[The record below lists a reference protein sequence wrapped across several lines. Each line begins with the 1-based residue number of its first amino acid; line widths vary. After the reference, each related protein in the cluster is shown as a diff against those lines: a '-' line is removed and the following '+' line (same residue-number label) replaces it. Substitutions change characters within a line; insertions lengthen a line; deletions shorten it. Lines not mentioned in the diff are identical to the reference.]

1 MTNGFP
7 SKKTTFVRFFSFSLP
22 SSKWQLKIT
31 GGKRE
36 GLWKFPLCG
45 YKSEVIHFAKFAGPL
60 VRNFPSVRFLDS
72 TGLVRINRRLNQIYI
87 SNVFQFSAVGFYGK
101 PKWRLSCPS

>member
-1 MTNGFP
+1 MVFQVKKRLLLGFFLFRCHLEMA
-7 SKKTTFVRFFSFSLP
+7 TENNWRE
-22 SSKWQLKIT
+22 
-31 GGKRE
+31 RE

-72 TGLVRINRRLNQIYI
+72 TGLVRINRRLYQIYF
-87 SNVFQFSAVGFYGK
+87 SNDFQFSAVGFYGK
-101 PKWRLSCPS
+101 PKWRFSCPS